1 MAIPTFGKR
10 TQPPD
15 REHPCSC
22 RANPCIR
29 ARVLLYVIAM
39 SRYLRKTWKNPKGVP
54 KMPLPDLAAIDYEV
68 IFELFCVG
76 ETFWGSV

>member
-1 MAIPTFGKR
+1 MAMILYERR
-10 TQPPD
+10 TQPPA

-54 KMPLPDLAAIDYEV
+54 RMTVPDSGQAV
-68 IFELFCVG
+68 RQV
-76 ETFWGSV
+76 

>member
-1 MAIPTFGKR
+1 MEPSSFSINNRAWQFLLWGKR
-10 TQPPD
+10 TQSPD

-54 KMPLPDLAAIDYEV
+54 GMALPDLAAIDMR
-68 IFELFCVG
+68 
-76 ETFWGSV
+76 